1 MHVFTSAFVLA
12 LFLVLLGFVTAAP
25 LILDPDVLQAAVD
38 AVEYVYNLTT
48 TDVLAIPGYILS
60 NLGIFTFV
68 VQNIKQVAAAWAGD
82 FEGDAGAV
90 ETFITLW
97 IAPWV
102 PV

>member
-82 FEGDAGAV
+82 FEGDAGPV

>member
-1 MHVFTSAFVLA
+1 MHVFTSVYILG
-12 LFLVLLGFVTAAP
+12 LGLMLLGTVYAAAG
-25 LILDPDVLQAAVD
+25 ILDPDVLQAAID
-38 AVEYVYNLTT
+38 AVEEVYNLTR
-48 TDVLAIPGYILS
+48 TDVAGIPGYIL
-60 NLGIFTFV
+60 NNIGIFTIV

-82 FEGDAGAV
+82 FDGDAGAV